1 MNTSRKS
8 CVTRIRLLMFVLAL
22 ISLFASQPTSAKSAV
37 ESLPKVGLIP
47 DGPVDDHSFNQ
58 MAYEGLTQAVD
69 ENLVEGHV
77 YQPAGNTDPD
87 YTAAINQCVAE
98 LNLLCLTVGFT
109 MGNATMAA
117 ALSNPAV
124 HFGIVDVWWD
134 APAYPSNLR
143 GITMA
148 SDEAAY
154 LAGSLAG
161 LMTESGHIG
170 IVAGMPIPTVDNF
183 VIPYT
188 FGAQWANH
196 LVDVITNYAYDFQHE
211 DVGAT
216 LAQSQIDR
224 GADVIFGVGGS
235 TGNGA
240 IKKAA
245 SLSKY
250 CIGVDVD
257 EYFTAFEGGAV
268 DGSEYLL
275 TSVLKRIDNAVY
287 STISDHLN
295 GTFTP
300 GTYVYDMASGG
311 VGLAPYHETEPDIP
325 PEVISYLETVSTGIM
340 NGSIDVW
347 QPFYSHAVFLPVILR

>member
-1 MNTSRKS
+1 M
-8 CVTRIRLLMFVLAL
+8 
-22 ISLFASQPTSAKSAV
+22 
-37 ESLPKVGLIP
+37 
-47 DGPVDDHSFNQ
+47 
-58 MAYEGLTQAVD
+58 
-69 ENLVEGHV
+69 
-77 YQPAGNTDPD
+77 
-87 YTAAINQCVAE
+87 
-98 LNLLCLTVGFT
+98 
-109 MGNATMAA
+109 
-117 ALSNPAV
+117 
-124 HFGIVDVWWD
+124 
-134 APAYPSNLR
+134 
-143 GITMA
+143 
-148 SDEAAY
+148 
-154 LAGSLAG
+154 
-161 LMTESGHIG
+161 
-170 IVAGMPIPTVDNF
+170 
-183 VIPYT
+183 
-188 FGAQWANH
+188 
-196 LVDVITNYAYDFQHE
+196 
-211 DVGAT
+211 
-216 LAQSQIDR
+216 
-224 GADVIFGVGGS
+224 
-235 TGNGA
+235 GNGA